1 MSDTATFGQW
11 LDSSAENK
19 SIWNQIKETIS
30 EEKINRLLKIKLI
43 ETSFSTSNPLLSN
56 HGQGYLFDT
65 SFADYLIPY
74 VPVQAGGES
83 ILFID
88 HSFTTLPEQVKLMF
102 LSYALFFIDWHEE
115 EKSMAM
121 KNNYSALDEQA
132 MDFMDMFY
140 SEYKSFTLFLASM
153 KRINRPLNMQEIRSG
168 AFSAQGLGP
177 GESLTFFISYW
188 AKVIALAEYDAAM
201 GQPLKDDRG
210 VADFFARQIGNMWGD
225 VKSFFSKPRTLQEAD
240 ECKEELCKIIA
251 PRSHD
256 ACSDFE
262 SLHKLAK
269 EAFSQNHFDEAVKY
283 EKEYLAEAKKNNLN
297 KKISFALSNL
307 HTYLCNAGKFDE
319 AGRLM
324 PELIYYANE
333 TRDFVSTAYAYLN
346 MMSDTAAIHNV
357 TFSISLLNQAID
369 SVLSYT
375 DKEMQQEK
383 ANLVQIANTIKE
395 NIVLYIGVHGI
406 ETVAD
411 KFSIVEK
418 RISRIVE

>member
-19 SIWNQIKETIS
+19 NIWNQIKETIS
-30 EEKINRLLKIKLI
+30 EEKINRLLKIKVS

-65 SFADYLIPY
+65 SFSDYLIPY
-74 VPVQAGGES
+74 VPVQSGGES

-132 MDFMDMFY
+132 MNFMDMFY

-153 KRINRPLNMQEIRSG
+153 KRINRPLNMQEIRNG

-177 GESLTFFISYW
+177 GESLPFFISYW
-188 AKVIALAEYDAAM
+188 AKVIALAEYDAAV
-201 GQPLKDDRG
+201 GQPLKDDRE
-210 VADFFARQIGNMWGD
+210 VSDFFAKQIGSMWAD

-240 ECKEELCKIIA
+240 VCKEELSKIIA

-269 EAFSQNHFDEAVKY
+269 EAFSQKQFDEAVKY
-283 EKEYLAEAKKNNLN
+283 EKEYLAEAKKIMYMKKSRFPWAISTRIFATPENLM
-297 KKISFALSNL
+297 KRAG
-307 HTYLCNAGKFDE
+307 LCQ
-319 AGRLM
+319 
-324 PELIYYANE
+324 
-333 TRDFVSTAYAYLN
+333 S
-346 MMSDTAAIHNV
+346 
-357 TFSISLLNQAID
+357 
-369 SVLSYT
+369 
-375 DKEMQQEK
+375 
-383 ANLVQIANTIKE
+383 
-395 NIVLYIGVHGI
+395 
-406 ETVAD
+406 
-411 KFSIVEK
+411 
-418 RISRIVE
+418 